1 MFIWQY
7 SGMNILSLTNK
18 KYWISALM
26 DQCEE
31 AALGEDH
38 KMAEKN
44 SLQLE
49 FQEMNISLYD

>member
-1 MFIWQY
+1 MGGKQ
-7 SGMNILSLTNK
+7 GK
-18 KYWISALM
+18 V
-26 DQCEE
+26 DQCKE
-31 AALGEDH
+31 AVLGEDH